1 MKSLAWQRS
10 AFLINRGLIPGLF
23 FLLALQLLA
32 GMHATAAEDKPVK
45 PATVSEAARVIDLS
59 KFPLIEEPE
68 NPPVR
73 RIAGL
78 SYQAKGSVKDVFEF
92 QKKKLTAV
100 KFKELPNGYTSDQAA
115 SGTFARDGFLVS
127 VTVFDSSMPGA
138 VSITINSHGNVDT
151 AKLPVPKGA
160 KSLYAMPVSAAF
172 VTEAPLDK
180 TAQEVR
186 KLLVAQGWQP
196 YGKAGDSQI
205 FKQNAVRLNARVS
218 SAPAQ
223 GGKTVIDY
231 TSELMSADLPAP
243 AEFVDAQYSDSTKQ
257 LLFDT
262 KQSLEEVE
270 KFYRETLAKSG
281 WKPTLDHFTKSDF
294 KQFLIFRNPQKDML
308 SLEAYPVDEILRV
321 TLQHQSEAEVAE
333 IERLAKAE
341 HEKKEAEKEKKAKEK
356 SGMKLSLLLPGGA
369 KDIETEKSRI
379 EFKLASGKGKA
390 AVEELRKKLRK
401 DGWKETEAVLED
413 VGGTILFNKK
423 DGPMVTILY
432 VDPGLIPAEIT
443 ISASEIELEV
453 AKPEKE

>member
-1 MKSLAWQRS
+1 MT
-10 AFLINRGLIPGLF
+10 GLLLLF
-23 FLLALQLLA
+23 FFGL
-32 GMHATAAEDKPVK
+32 TAASPFAADAKPAK
-45 PATVSEAARVIDLS
+45 PATVAEAVKVIDLS
-59 KFPLIEEPE
+59 TFPLIEEPE
-68 NPPVR
+68 RPLVR

-78 SYQAKGSVKDVFEF
+78 SYQAKGSVKEAFDF
-92 QKKKLTAV
+92 QKGKLTALI
-100 KFKELPNGYTSDQAA
+100 FKELPNGYSSDQAA

-127 VTVFDSSMPGA
+127 VTVFESGTPGQA
-138 VSITINSHGNVDT
+138 SIMLTSHGNVDT

-180 TAQEVR
+180 TAEEVR

-231 TSELMSADLPAP
+231 TSELMSADLPTP
-243 AEFVDAQYSDSTKQ
+243 PEFVDAQYSDSTKQ

-270 KFYRETLAKSG
+270 KFYRETLAKGG

-308 SLEAYPVDEILRV
+308 TLEAYPVDEILRV
-321 TLQHQSEAEVAE
+321 TLQHQSKAEVAE
-333 IERLAKAE
+333 IERLSKGE
-341 HEKKEAEKEKKAKEK
+341 QERKVAEKEKKAKEK
-356 SGMKLSLLLPGGA
+356 SGMKLAILLPEGA
-369 KDIETEKSRI
+369 KDIEAGKSQI
-379 EFKLASGKGKA
+379 EFNLASGKAKA
-390 AVEELRKKLRK
+390 AVEDLRKKLRK
-401 DGWKETEAVLED
+401 DGWEETEATLD
-413 VGGTILFNKK
+413 DAAGTILFEKK
-423 DGPMVTILY
+423 DGLTVTILY

-443 ISASEIELEV
+443 ISSSQIELEV